1 MNSRESLVSSI
12 KNGNITRDWIQKLI
26 NPLGRTYQ
34 LSSSRLSSLRA
45 VLEPQTNEKSILQ
58 SVTRWNSAPILTE
71 KYSKTWW
78 EIPNIIPLW
87 YHIVIIL
94 FSVTPTKHKK
104 EKKDENFQSP
114 RKIQS
119 INILRRKRTQVNCQ
133 FLWWGTIILFSK
145 GARSAKASAET
156 PTRSR
161 RKQII
166 WTEPTN
172 HESVI
177 VFPSSTLWKAPQFI
191 IQ

>member
-1 MNSRESLVSSI
+1 MVIKTVSILRLTSC
-12 KNGNITRDWIQKLI
+12 
-26 NPLGRTYQ
+26 LGRTYQ

-58 SVTRWNSAPILTE
+58 SVTRWNSAPILNE

-78 EIPNIIPLW
+78 VPKNGVCHMLSSN
-87 YHIVIIL
+87 
-94 FSVTPTKHKK
+94 FSVTPTKVKK

-119 INILRRKRTQVNCQ
+119 INILRRKRTQVKFW
-133 FLWWGTIILFSK
+133 FLYRVYIFCFK

-166 WTEPTN
+166 WTKTN
-172 HESVI
+172 SRIQSRISYCVPK
-177 VFPSSTLWKAPQFI
+177 FRSSLWRKAPQFI